1 MNRQQFVILLALA
14 VVVGAAG
21 LIVRQRSRE
30 SWQSSSQSIGQK
42 LLPHLAVNDI
52 AQITVKAGTN
62 ELNLA
67 RRDNL
72 WRVRERGDYPANFS
86 DISQLLR
93 KFADLKIAQTEDI
106 GPSQLGRFEL
116 LPPGAATNTGT
127 LVEFKDASGKTLN
140 SVLLGKK
147 HLRKAAADSPFGG
160 ESWPDGRYIKAGDA
174 KNVAVISD
182 ALEEVQPAPERWLN
196 KDFFH
201 IEKPRVI
208 AVQFPQATNSWKLT
222 RASETNDW
230 QLAGARPGEKLDSSK
245 LYSVTSPFS
254 SPSFDDV
261 LPGNTKP
268 EISGLTNVTSLTVET
283 FDGFTYA
290 AKIGPERDGHHP
302 LTISVAAE
310 LPKERV
316 AAKDEK
322 PEDKTKLDKEF
333 QDRQKALADKL
344 AKEKALGAWIFQ
356 VPAYT
361 VDSLLKTRGQLL
373 VEAKAGKTNAPAAN
387 P

>member
-1 MNRQQFVILLALA
+1 MNRKQFLILLALV
-14 VVVGAAG
+14 VVVGVAG
-21 LIVRQRSRE
+21 LIVRQRGRE

-42 LLPHLAVNDI
+42 LLPDLAVNNI

-86 DISQLLR
+86 DISQLLL
-93 KFADLKIAQTEDI
+93 KFADLKIVQTEDV

-127 LVEFKDASGKTLN
+127 LVEFKDAGGKTLN

-147 HLRKAAADSPFGG
+147 HLRKPAADSPFGG
-160 ESWPDGRYIKAGDA
+160 EGWPDGRYVKAGDA

-196 KDFFH
+196 KDFFR
-201 IEKPRVI
+201 IEKPRAI
-208 AVQFPQATNSWKLT
+208 AAQFPQATNSWKLT

-230 QLAGARPGEKLDSSK
+230 QLAGAKPGEKLDSSK
-245 LYSVTSPFS
+245 LYGVTSPFS
-254 SPSFDDV
+254 SPGFNDV
-261 LPGNTKP
+261 LPADTRP
-268 EISGLTNVTSLTVET
+268 EISGLTNATSLTVET

-290 AKIGPERDGHHP
+290 AKIGTERDGDYP
-302 LTISVAAE
+302 LTVAVGAE
-310 LPKERV
+310 LPKERA

-322 PEDKTKLDKEF
+322 PEDKTRLDKEF
-333 QDRQKALADKL
+333 QERQKNLADKL
-344 AKEKALGAWIFQ
+344 AKEKQFEQWIYK
-356 VPAYT
+356 VPSYT
-361 VDSLLKTRGQLL
+361 VDPLLKKRGQLL
-373 VEAKAGKTNAPAAN
+373 AEATTGTTNTPAATK
-387 P
+387 